1 MKWGGFMD
9 GMGIF
14 EQKNE
19 ERRGE
24 EERKQEGRRRGREGK
39 VAQGERERRV
49 GLREK
54 SFERIGIGS
63 IFTSVPVR
71 TSRCKRHPCCRAG
84 HSKPEDTKKKKNIIT
99 K

>member
-1 MKWGGFMD
+1 MRSG
-9 GMGIF
+9 
-14 EQKNE
+14 
-19 ERRGE
+19 
-24 EERKQEGRRRGREGK
+24 EERKKESRKGGGEGERERGREGK

>member
-19 ERRGE
+19 ERK
-24 EERKQEGRRRGREGK
+24 EERKQEGRRRGREVERERERK
-39 VAQGERERRV
+39 VAQGERERSV

-84 HSKPEDTKKKKNIIT
+84 HDR
-99 K
+99 